1 MCVISFVLHSKLEQE
16 LATQKKCTED
26 IQKKLTTEVN
36 RLHGQV
42 QELQETLGT
51 ECSRAKLLVEE
62 KARAEEKLQR
72 FEECG
77 MVS

>member
-1 MCVISFVLHSKLEQE
+1 MYSVLHSELEQE
-16 LATQKKCTED
+16 LATRKKRTGD

-42 QELQETLGT
+42 QELQESLKI
-51 ECSRAKLLVEE
+51 ERRRAKMLEEE